1 MGRTLAQTQATRQ
14 AAPLRALS
22 VALFVVFHHDEAML
36 TRSLTAAIVAA
47 QEGQRHSRI
56 TSRFTVIHNGN
67 ATDDVMRAVIRLARR
82 SARDTVTVPISVM
95 RQSHRHPLSGGH
107 LSRDWNTAL
116 LFAFGS
122 LAAPECDFAVLMQHD
137 CLLRPF
143 FFSRAAALHL
153 SAEPPLHFIAYGR
166 GDELHSY
173 TPGAVQAVGMWD
185 ERFSALGFA
194 EADYF
199 LRAARDLGPR
209 ASISDTMHGR
219 EECRIF
225 AQNEAEPTGTDH
237 CMCADDQSQFTS
249 CALPWPLRLCSF
261 FSFTAMQGSGSPSAA
276 PSSIATF

>member
-1 MGRTLAQTQATRQ
+1 MNRSCLYQ
-14 AAPLRALS
+14 LYYLS
-22 VALFVVFHHDEAML
+22 FVVFHHDEAML

-47 QEGQRHSRI
+47 QEGQWHSRI

-67 ATDDVMRAVIRLARR
+67 ATDDMMRAVIRLARR

-137 CLLRPF
+137 CLLRPS

-173 TPGAVQAVGMWD
+173 TPGAIQAVGMWD

-209 ASISDTMHGR
+209 ASISDTMLGR
-219 EECRIF
+219 KEYRI
-225 AQNEAEPTGTDH
+225 
-237 CMCADDQSQFTS
+237 
-249 CALPWPLRLCSF
+249 CSE
-261 FSFTAMQGSGSPSAA
+261 
-276 PSSIATF
+276 